1 MMLYRLSHNLG
12 FLLHKTGFI
21 LDLKLRWLP
30 KSGSPGCGNL
40 QHVRLG
46 IDARRLEYPCRL
58 LCSCVVWRVAV
69 MI

>member
-30 KSGSPGCGNL
+30 KSGTRGRGNL
-40 QHVRLG
+40 QLVRPS
-46 IDARRLEYPCRL
+46 IDARRLEFPCRL
-58 LCSCVVWRVAV
+58 RGVFLLQ

>member
-30 KSGSPGCGNL
+30 KSGTRGRGNL
-40 QHVRLG
+40 QLKIALFNIG
-46 IDARRLEYPCRL
+46 CTMMSSI
-58 LCSCVVWRVAV
+58 
-69 MI
+69 